1 MKNAFCVAGLLIPT
15 QDTVRFLQGTAFLL
29 PSGVLPWDSG
39 LCVRLQESQQVKN
52 TVLAAEET
60 GQKAAVH
67 AAAGAIPVKERMSS
81 RAMIGSVYLLHIFLL
96 NATISA

>member
-1 MKNAFCVAGLLIPT
+1 MKNAFCVAGLLIPI
-15 QDTVRFLQGTAFLL
+15 QDTVRFLQGTVFLL

-60 GQKAAVH
+60 EQKAAVH
-67 AAAGAIPVKERMSS
+67 AAAGQIPVKVRMSS
-81 RAMIGSVYLLHIFLL
+81 RMMIVSVYLLHIFSQ
-96 NATISA
+96 NVNIIA